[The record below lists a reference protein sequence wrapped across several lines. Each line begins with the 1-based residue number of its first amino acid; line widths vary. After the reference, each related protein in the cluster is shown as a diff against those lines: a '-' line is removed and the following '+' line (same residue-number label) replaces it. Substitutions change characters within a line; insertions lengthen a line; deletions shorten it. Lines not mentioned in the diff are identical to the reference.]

1 MGDFITRKIVV
12 LFTILL
18 FCVTFLIKAE
28 TENSLALTFLVYKN
42 YTISVKSIEYTAA
55 NPLLPRR
62 EGSYKLDV
70 VDDKGNVI
78 FSQKFD
84 VEFIIL
90 SEPPEETN
98 ESLTY
103 MRIPW
108 NENYFKINFYHNG
121 TLIYVVSL
129 SDYICNKNGLCEKEK
144 GETPINCPNDCL
156 PTTTTTLPSIQPTFP
171 FYYILAIIAF
181 IAVILF
187 FLLTRIKVQRSEG
200 TS

>member
-1 MGDFITRKIVV
+1 VGDFITRKIAT

-18 FCVTFLIKAE
+18 LYIIFIVKAE

-42 YTISVKSIEYTAA
+42 DTISVKSVEYTTA

-62 EGSYKLDV
+62 EGNYKLDA
-70 VDDKGNVI
+70 VDDKGKII

-84 VEFIIL
+84 VMFIIL

-98 ESLTY
+98 ESLMY

-108 NENYFKINFYHNG
+108 NENYFKINFYHND
-121 TLIYVVSL
+121 TLIYVISL

-144 GETPINCPNDCL
+144 GETLINCPNDCF
-156 PTTTTTLPSIQPTFP
+156 PTTTTTLPPIQPTFP
-171 FYYILAIIAF
+171 FYYILAIIAM
-181 IAVILF
+181 IAVV
-187 FLLTRIKVQRSEG
+187 LLLLITRIKVQRSEG